1 MTIIEDTRLTTF
13 SLEINFNKIQNRG
26 DHQFE
31 RNGQQGT
38 NRRLTDH
45 VYIVY
50 THILIDAKAITIP

>member
-1 MTIIEDTRLTTF
+1 LTTF